1 MAAGRKF
8 WLNLAGLAVFV
19 LVPAV
24 AGLADKPFLVS
35 LFTRFA
41 VYAIAAVS
49 LDLVL
54 GYGALVS
61 FGHAAFFALGG
72 YVVGIVAFHTADG
85 SGLLGWAGTP
95 QALVVWPL
103 AIAVC
108 ALAGLVIGFL
118 SLRTS
123 GVQFIMITLAFAQM
137 VYFVLVGLMV
147 YGGDDGLAIAQRN
160 TLPGIDLGHPVVY
173 YYLCVALLAAW
184 VFLCR
189 RIVGSR
195 FGMALQSLKQNRRR
209 SVALGYAPLR
219 YQLTAFAVSAAGTG
233 LAGVLWANY
242 ALFVSPDMTTW
253 QKSGELMAMVILGG
267 IGSIFGPVLGA
278 IAFIGLEQMLTG
290 WTEHWMLLM
299 GPALVLV
306 VLFGRRGLYGL
317 LVPERDHG

>member
-19 LVPAV
+19 LIPAV

-85 SGLLGWAGTP
+85 SGLLGWAGTQ
-95 QALVVWPL
+95 QALILWPL

-137 VYFVLVGLMV
+137 VYFLLVGLMV

-195 FGMALQSLKQNRRR
+195 FGMALRSLKQNRRR
-209 SVALGYAPLR
+209 SIALGLAPLR
-219 YQLTAFAVSAAGTG
+219 YQLTAFVVSAAGTG

>member
-19 LVPAV
+19 LIPAV

-195 FGMALQSLKQNRRR
+195 FGMALRSLKQNRRR
-209 SVALGYAPLR
+209 SIALGLAPLR
-219 YQLTAFAVSAAGTG
+219 YQLTAFVVSAAGTG